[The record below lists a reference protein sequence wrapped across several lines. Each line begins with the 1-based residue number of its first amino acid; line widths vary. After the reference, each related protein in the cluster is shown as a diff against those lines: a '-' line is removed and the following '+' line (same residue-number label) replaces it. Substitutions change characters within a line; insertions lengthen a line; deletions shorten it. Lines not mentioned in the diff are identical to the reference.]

1 MLGETI
7 SHYRILE
14 EIGRGGMGIVYKGM
28 DTRLDRFV
36 AIKFLSDEWERNEGA
51 LERFRREARAAS
63 SLNHPNICTV
73 HDIDEHEGRPF
84 IVMEFL
90 EGATLDRRLA
100 TSQLRMKH
108 LLDLGAPLP
117 DVMPGD
123 MLDAGTSDT
132 LGTAPLGQAEVLRLG
147 AQIAD
152 ALDAAHSAGVI
163 HRDVK
168 PGNIFLTERKQAK
181 LLDFGLAKLAPHPTK
196 QDPAVT
202 DVHLTGKGVRLGT
215 VAYMS
220 PEQLEGEEV
229 DLRTDLF
236 SLGTVLY

>member
-1 MLGETI
+1 MPMLGETI

-14 EIGRGGMGIVYKGM
+14 EIGRGGMGIVYKGR

-36 AIKFLSDEWERNEGA
+36 AIKFLSNEWERNEEA
-51 LERFRREARAAS
+51 LERFRREACAAS

-73 HDIDEHEGRPF
+73 HDIDEHEGPPF

-132 LGTAPLGQAEVLRLG
+132 LGTAPLEPAEVLRLG
-147 AQIAD
+147 AQI
-152 ALDAAHSAGVI
+152 GY
-163 HRDVK
+163 
-168 PGNIFLTERKQAK
+168 
-181 LLDFGLAKLAPHPTK
+181 GLALAGAAGLAYLPFSQRT
-196 QDPAVT
+196 
-202 DVHLTGKGVRLGT
+202 LVRA
-215 VAYMS
+215 AYPYGS
-220 PEQLEGEEV
+220 
-229 DLRTDLF
+229 D
-236 SLGTVLY
+236 